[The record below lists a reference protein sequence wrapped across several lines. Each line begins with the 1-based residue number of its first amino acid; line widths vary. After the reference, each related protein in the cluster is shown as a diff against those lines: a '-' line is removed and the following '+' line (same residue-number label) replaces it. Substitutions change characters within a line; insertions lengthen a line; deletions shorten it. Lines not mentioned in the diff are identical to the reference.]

1 MDILHVERSQPDDL
15 VRNLVEAMSRG
26 KQAREVPLWQDQ
38 VDYDQLVKDIFEAE
52 KVICWW

>member
-1 MDILHVERSQPDDL
+1 MNLLHILRSEPDDL
-15 VRNLVEAMSRG
+15 VRRLIDGMSRG
-26 KQAREVPLWQDQ
+26 KTAREVPLHRGK